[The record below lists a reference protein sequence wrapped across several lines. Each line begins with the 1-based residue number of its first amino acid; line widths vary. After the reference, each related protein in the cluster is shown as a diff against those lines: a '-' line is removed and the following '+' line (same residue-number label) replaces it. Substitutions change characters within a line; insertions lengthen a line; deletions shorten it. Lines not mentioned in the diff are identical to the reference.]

1 MQNLREEPFYP
12 VAEAARLLRVPAGT
26 LRTWFSVEGGRALNF
41 LELLEA
47 YTIQTL
53 RSRHRL
59 PMRKIRKGIDYLK
72 KDTGETY
79 PLAQHD
85 LGFETDGVNLFVTRV
100 GQLVSASERGQLAW
114 RDVLQVFLQRVDYD
128 AQGLALRFYPFTRD
142 FRTDGPKSIVI
153 DPAICF
159 GRPSIA
165 GRGISTA
172 MVASRYKAG
181 ESMAELAADYACPAE
196 LIEEA
201 IRAELDLQAAA

>member
-1 MQNLREEPFYP
+1 LEN
-12 VAEAARLLRVPAGT
+12 
-26 LRTWFSVEGGRALNF
+26 GRALNF

-59 PMRKIRKGIDYLK
+59 PMRKIKQAIAYLK
-72 KDTGETY
+72 ATGETY
-79 PLAQHD
+79 PLARHD
-85 LGFETDGVNLFVTRV
+85 LGFETDGVNLFVDRM
-100 GQLVSASERGQLAW
+100 GLLVSASERGQLAW

-128 AQGLALRFYPFTRD
+128 AEGLALRFYPFTRD

-153 DPAICF
+153 DPAVCF

-165 GRGISTA
+165 GRGIATA

-181 ESMAELAADYACPAE
+181 ESVAELAGDYDCAAE